1 MKTSAKVAVACGCAI
16 ISSSAFAASRASA
29 SISELHFQVVDL
41 DPTDGYTFQFESIGK
56 TVLSLVAS
64 GTSSGESDSFGRIR
78 TGWLVPGVF
87 ESQIDYVPVQAR
99 IDADGISL
107 TGRADAG
114 GGYNAEGAVGQDI
127 PWNSGNLSLSG
138 QTMLIVTAYAKVS
151 VEATNPTGCDSS
163 AGYCSASEV
172 ATAWASMQMSY
183 SYATET
189 TGVSSSFNDGL
200 RLEAFATPA
209 HTREDLVGY
218 VYEYVPG
225 YGYTYRPV
233 FETVEIPLSE
243 EAKEQE
249 KTFTAVF
256 VNTSDRTQVAALRLN
271 AGIYGAGTTPLTPAP
286 QLPAVP
292 EPERWLMALA
302 GLGLVGFS
310 ARKVRR
316 LN

>member
-78 TGWLVPGVF
+78 TGWLAPGVF

-107 TGRADAG
+107 AGRADAG

-209 HTREDLVGY
+209 PHQPIMIAGKNAAAVLVSAEDWAAIQETMHLLS
-218 VYEYVPG
+218 VPG
-225 YGYTYRPV
+225 MR
-233 FETVEIPLSE
+233 ESIRKSMAEPL
-243 EAKEQE
+243 AK
-249 KTFTAVF
+249 
-256 VNTSDRTQVAALRLN
+256 
-271 AGIYGAGTTPLTPAP
+271 
-286 QLPAVP
+286 
-292 EPERWLMALA
+292 
-302 GLGLVGFS
+302 S
-310 ARKVRR
+310 ARELKW
-316 LN
+316 